1 VSDTT
6 NGERGSWGG
15 VNAAWLAANPYPTT
29 YMSIGSAIY
38 RSGAPYLYDPDA
50 ARLRDPNVWTTL
62 MRDDAVRPAWEQRLA
77 KVVRKT
83 WRIDPANGSPEAAMK
98 SKIIESMLRGVDTLD
113 DGRAHLAHADMWGYS
128 PVWIEGR
135 REWSA
140 HAGRIAEFWTPTA
153 LRPLDIK
160 QVVLKAEVL
169 PRLGAANPE
178 IVVRPYL
185 ATLATG
191 RHLPIIHPECLI
203 LLVVGEDTID
213 RKGYGRGLDEPL
225 YDQVW
230 RKGVI
235 NRIGLMGFEKWSQ
248 GITDIGVSH
257 EGTGTPTQTNEDIAA
272 EHYAA
277 AARMRDNGLYVHD
290 KRDEVKILQPGSAGQ
305 DAYGARL
312 AEINANITRLI
323 LGSVLPT
330 GHAEDVGSAAR
341 AGEEGET
348 TDDLLDRSRMRL
360 DNVLTRRLVRMIDA
374 QNEPAWA
381 ALGLLGV
388 PPGTF
393 SSTADENEDPE
404 KFGRVVE
411 SAQKA
416 GLEIAEEE
424 AYRRFGLR
432 KPADNEAKI
441 KAPAPTIS
449 GFGGGFGGDMFGD
462 APPKPGT
469 QDGAPRDT
477 PKDST
482 PPTPPAPARE
492 AA

>member
-1 VSDTT
+1 MTDTT
-6 NGERGSWGG
+6 QAERGLWGG
-15 VNAAWLAANPYPTT
+15 LNAAWLAASPYPTT
-29 YMSIGSAIY
+29 YMNIGSAIY
-38 RSGAPYLYDPDA
+38 KSGAPYLYDPDA
-50 ARLRDPNVWTTL
+50 SRLRDPNVWGTL

-83 WRIDPANGSPEAAMK
+83 WRIDPANGSKEASQKA
-98 SKIIESMLRGVDTLD
+98 KIIESMLRAVDTLD
-113 DGRAHLAHADMWGYS
+113 DGRIHLAHAAMWGYA
-128 PVWIEGR
+128 PAWVEGR

-140 HAGRIAEFWTPTA
+140 HDGRIAEFWTPTA

-160 QVVLKAEVL
+160 QIVLKAEVL
-169 PRLGAANPE
+169 PRLGAKEPE

-191 RHLPIIHPECLI
+191 RHLPILHPECLI
-203 LLVVGEDTID
+203 LLVVGEDTLD

-230 RKGVI
+230 RKGI
-235 NRIGLMGFEKWSQ
+235 IHRIGLMGFEKWSQ
-248 GITDIGVSH
+248 GITDIGIDPTTKGS
-257 EGTGTPTQTNEDIAA
+257 TTQTNEDIAA
-272 EHYAA
+272 AHYAQA
-277 AARMRDNGLYVHD
+277 SKMRDNGLYIHD
-290 KRDEVKILQPGSAGQ
+290 VNDKVTVLQPGSAGQ
-305 DAYGARL
+305 DAYGARI
-312 AEINANITRLI
+312 AEINQNITRLI

-330 GHAEDVGSAAR
+330 GHAESVGSAAR

-348 TDDLLDRSRMRL
+348 TDDLLDRDRMRL
-360 DNVLTRRLVRMIDA
+360 DNILTRRLVRMIDQ

-381 ALGLLGV
+381 ELGLLGV

-393 SSTADENEDPE
+393 NSSGDENEDPE

-432 KPADNEAKI
+432 KPSDTEAKI
-441 KAPAPTIS
+441 KAPAPTMV
-449 GFGGGFGGDMFGD
+449 GGFGGDPFG
-462 APPKPGT
+462 APKTPGGET
-469 QDGAPRDT
+469 PGGAPRDV
-477 PKDST
+477 PSDSK
-482 PPTPPAPARE
+482 PPVPASDGAE
-492 AA
+492 A